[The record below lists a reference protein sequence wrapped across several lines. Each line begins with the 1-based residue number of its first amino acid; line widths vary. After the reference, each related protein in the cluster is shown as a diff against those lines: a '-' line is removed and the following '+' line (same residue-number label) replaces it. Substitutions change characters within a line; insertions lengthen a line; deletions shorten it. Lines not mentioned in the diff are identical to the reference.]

1 MDSTDLLSSYF
12 RNSQMPKCINCHFI
26 NEEHSSKHS
35 FLPHIH
41 DNYLELFYV
50 YSGTGQYMVDG
61 KYYDIKEGDVVI
73 CNAGILHGKSAEF
86 ACNIRSY
93 SIGVTSL
100 SFHNLPDNWISSRDT
115 LPVISCGMLSG
126 QIGEMFRLI
135 YLLSSDK
142 KHLSTICNCIA
153 LSLILLIREMI
164 LSRYRNEAIHTRSS
178 ASATA
183 DRIRHYLDQHYRESL
198 TLSAIGKTLNISE
211 YYLSH
216 IFKDEFGVPPM
227 QYVMKRRIGEA
238 QNLLMDTDMPIGDIA
253 DYLGF
258 SSISHLNTMFSKYI
272 GIPPGKYRQSVRN
285 MDET

>member
-1 MDSTDLLSSYF
+1 MDPADLLSPYL
-12 RNSQMPKCINCHFI
+12 RNSQLPKCINSHFM
-26 NEEHSSKHS
+26 NEDHSSKHD
-35 FLPHIH
+35 FLPHTH

-50 YSGTGQYMVDG
+50 YRGTGRYMVDG
-61 KYYDIKEGDVVI
+61 KYYDITEGDVVI

-86 ACNIRSY
+86 ARNIRSY

-100 SFHNLPDNWISSRDT
+100 SFHDLPDNWMCSRDT
-115 LPVISCGMLSG
+115 LPVISCGMLSE
-126 QIGEMFRLI
+126 QIGEMFRLV

-142 KHLSTICNCIA
+142 KHLSNICNCLT
-153 LSLILLIREMI
+153 LSVVLLIREMI
-164 LSRYRNEAIHTRSS
+164 LSRCRNEVIRTRSS
-178 ASATA
+178 SSATA
-183 DRIRHYLDQHYRESL
+183 DRIRRYLDLHYCESL
-198 TLSAIGKTLNISE
+198 TLSAVGKTLNISE

-216 IFKDEFGVPPM
+216 IFKDEFGIPPM

-253 DYLGF
+253 DHLGF

>member
-1 MDSTDLLSSYF
+1 MDLTSFMSSYF
-12 RNSQMPKCINCHFI
+12 KDARIPQCFNCHFL
-26 NEEHSSKHS
+26 NESHNSRHS
-35 FLPHIH
+35 FLPHTH
-41 DNYLELFYV
+41 DDYLELFFV

-61 KYYDIKEGDVVI
+61 KYYDIQKGDVVI

-86 ACNIRSY
+86 AQNVRSY

-100 SFHNLPDNWISSRDT
+100 SLHDLPDNWIAPRDA
-115 LPVISCGMLSG
+115 LPVLSCGMLSD
-126 QIGEMFRLI
+126 QIGEMFRLA
-135 YLLSSDK
+135 YLLSSDEK
-142 KHLSTICNCIA
+142 NLSGICNCIA
-153 LSLILLIREMI
+153 LSLVLLIHELL
-164 LSRYRNEAIHTRSS
+164 LSRCRHKSIHTRPS

-183 DRIRHYLDQHYRESL
+183 DRVRRYLDQHYRESL
-198 TLSAIGKTLNISE
+198 TLAAIGRTLNISE

-216 IFKDEFGVPPM
+216 IFKDAFGIPPM
-227 QYVMKRRIGEA
+227 QYVMKRRIGKA

-258 SSISHLNTMFSKYI
+258 SSISHLNTMFSKYV

>member
-1 MDSTDLLSSYF
+1 MDSADLLSPYF
-12 RNSQMPKCINCHFI
+12 RDSRMPKCINCHFI
-26 NEEHSSKHS
+26 NEDHNSKHS
-35 FLPHIH
+35 FLPHTH

-50 YSGTGQYMVDG
+50 YSGIGQYMVDS
-61 KYYDIKEGDVVI
+61 KYYDIKEGDIVI
-73 CNAGILHGKSAEF
+73 CNAGILHGKSAES

-93 SIGVTSL
+93 SIGITSL
-100 SFHNLPDNWISSRDT
+100 AFHNLPDNWISSRDMQ
-115 LPVISCGMLSG
+115 PVISCGMLSG

-135 YLLSSDK
+135 YLLSSDQ
-142 KHLSTICNCIA
+142 KHLSNICNCIA
-153 LSLILLIREMI
+153 LSLILLTREMI
-164 LSRYRNEAIHTRSS
+164 LSRCRNESIHTRSS
-178 ASATA
+178 SSATA
-183 DRIRHYLDQHYRESL
+183 DRIRHYLDLHYRESL

-216 IFKDEFGVPPM
+216 LFKDAFGVPPM

>member
-1 MDSTDLLSSYF
+1 MDASDLLSTYF
-12 RNSQMPKCINCHFI
+12 RNSRMPKCINCHFI
-26 NEEHSSKHS
+26 NEEHSNKHS
-35 FLPHIH
+35 FLPHTH
-41 DNYLELFYV
+41 DNYLELLYV
-50 YSGTGQYMVDG
+50 YSGAGQYMVDS
-61 KYYDIKEGDVVI
+61 KYYDIKEGDIVT
-73 CNAGILHGKSAEF
+73 CNAGILHGKRAEST
-86 ACNIRSY
+86 CNIRSY
-93 SIGVTSL
+93 SIGITSL
-100 SFHNLPDNWISSRDT
+100 SFHNLPDNWIASRDT
-115 LPVISCGMLSG
+115 QPVISCGMLSE

-135 YLLSSDK
+135 YLLSPDK
-142 KHLSTICNCIA
+142 KHLSNICNCIS
-153 LSLILLIREMI
+153 LSIILLTRELI
-164 LSRYRNEAIHTRSS
+164 LSRYRNETIRTRSS

-183 DRIRHYLDQHYRESL
+183 ERIRHYLDQHYRESL
-198 TLSAIGKTLNISE
+198 TLSAIGKTLHISE